1 MISIEC
7 PLCTGQAQVDGGLET
22 VSCEGCGVAVEV
34 APDALDALDI
44 AA

>member
-22 VSCEGCGVAVEV
+22 VSCEGCGVTVEV
-34 APDALDALDI
+34 APDMREALDL